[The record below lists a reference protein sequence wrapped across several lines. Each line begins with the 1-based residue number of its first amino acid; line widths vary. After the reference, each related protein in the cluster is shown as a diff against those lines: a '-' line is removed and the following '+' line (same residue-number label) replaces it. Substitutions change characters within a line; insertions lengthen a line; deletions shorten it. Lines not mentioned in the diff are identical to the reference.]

1 MTNGQLEKQVYEQLL
16 PVYGRNE
23 ALSMQR
29 FLFSALHGK
38 PDHEW
43 LLLRTAE
50 VSEVLKKQIEKA
62 MPLLLNQMPVQ
73 YVVGKTWF
81 YDLEL
86 FVEPGVLI
94 PRPETEELV
103 KEIFIKHQHD
113 KSLEI
118 LDIGTGS
125 GAIAL
130 ALSSKLPFAKVSA
143 IDFSEKAL
151 AVSAKNTQKLNL
163 NINLFKADILNQK
176 EYSKFGKYNIIVS
189 NPPYVKESEKEEM
202 QPNVLDYE
210 PFDALFVSD
219 SDPLLFY
226 RAITGFAA
234 SHLLEMGEVWFEIN
248 ESEAGN
254 VAILLA
260 ENGFGNIRIYNDFK
274 GKERFVSG
282 ILNVR
287 TQE

>member
-1 MTNGQLEKQVYEQLL
+1 MTNCQLEKQVYEQLL
-16 PVYGRNE
+16 PVYGSNE
-23 ALSMQR
+23 ALSMKR

-43 LLLRTAE
+43 LLHRNAE
-50 VSEVLKKQIEKA
+50 VSEALKKQIEKA
-62 MPLLLNQMPVQ
+62 IPLLLNHMPVQ

-103 KEIFIKHQHD
+103 RAIVLKHQHD
-113 KSLEI
+113 KSVEI

-130 ALSSKLPFAKVSA
+130 AICSKLPFAKVSA
-143 IDFSEKAL
+143 VDFSEKAL
-151 AVSAKNTQKLNL
+151 TISAKNAQNLNL
-163 NINLFKADILNQK
+163 TINLFKADILNQK
-176 EYSKFGKYNIIVS
+176 DYCKFGKYNIIVS
-189 NPPYVKESEKEEM
+189 NPPYVKESEKKAM

-210 PFDALFVSD
+210 PIEALFVSD
-219 SDPLLFY
+219 SDPLVFY

-234 SHLLEMGEVWFEIN
+234 SHLLEMGELWFEIN

-254 VAILLA
+254 VAMLLT

-282 ILNVR
+282 ILNFR
-287 TQE
+287 KQE

>member
-1 MTNGQLEKQVYEQLL
+1 MTNSQLEKQVYEQLL

-43 LLLRTAE
+43 LLHRNAE
-50 VSEVLKKQIEKA
+50 VSEALKKQIENA
-62 MPLLLNQMPVQ
+62 LPLLLNQMPVQ

-81 YDLEL
+81 CDLEL

-103 KEIFIKHQHD
+103 REIFIKHQLE

-130 ALSSKLPFAKVSA
+130 AISSKLPFAKVSA

-151 AVSAKNTQKLNL
+151 AISAKNAQNLNL
-163 NINLFKADILNQK
+163 TVNIFKADILNQK
-176 EYSKFGKYNIIVS
+176 DYCKFGKYNIIVS

-202 QPNVLDYE
+202 QRNVIDYE
-210 PFDALFVSD
+210 PFEALFVSD
-219 SDPLLFY
+219 SDPLVFY

-254 VAILLA
+254 VAMLLTKS
-260 ENGFGNIRIYNDFK
+260 GFGNVRIYNDFK

-282 ILNVR
+282 ILNFSK
-287 TQE
+287 QE